1 MRRRYSSR
9 GTSWK
14 RIAII
19 TCVSLA
25 GGSVIALIGLYFWG
39 ISYLSSDEFRHRIE
53 EQAAR
58 GLKAEKVQIA
68 PLNWGGSSVGTDS
81 FVVYNAG
88 MMTKLEITRLDAVVD
103 RAALLNRHFRI
114 SRISA
119 DTVSVELERQ
129 QRANSVPS
137 PNSQVASSSQAG
149 VVMAEDVVPKNE
161 NWFKRHILPIK
172 YSVDE
177 AKVRDLNFS
186 YQDGERRYALSH
198 VEANAISEPGN
209 NEYKITLAQG
219 NFSLPFPVLASGSLD
234 RAVVRY
240 RPDRISVSEC
250 QIKPEGSGIIDAEGE
265 WNQIEESWDASAVL
279 RDMDCAEVMKEDW
292 LKKLSGTLHATVRAR
307 GNASLGLQELSGSA
321 KIDKA
326 VLTSLPILSKL
337 NVFTQTKKF
346 TQIEFDQCS
355 SNFRSDGKSWNLSD
369 IVLSSNSLGRVEGSV
384 RIDAD
389 KRLSGR
395 LHVGL
400 LPGILTMLP
409 GVKQVFTTEK
419 DGYLW
424 ANMNLSGTLDHP
436 QEDLSIRLVKASVSP
451 ENVIEAGKSLFEKM
465 LNGSPKPEDDK
476 KQNPDSQPDLKEKQE
491 QSPGKGLLNTLLNSF
506 GVARKLCLFHAVCSM
521 KRSPE
526 SYPSLFIVT
535 KCQIVSRF
543 AQTAFY
549 ASLPNGKRTVAFVEL
564 KNAHL
569 RDMLQPGDWVQVTI
583 CPADFERA
591 RIDALIPSAN
601 PDAC

>member
-1 MRRRYSSR
+1 MRESTRVRRRYSSR

-321 KIDKA
+321 KIDNHSWLA
-326 VLTSLPILSKL
+326 CAYTSVSGTASI
-337 NVFTQTKKF
+337 
-346 TQIEFDQCS
+346 
-355 SNFRSDGKSWNLSD
+355 SNNYLYENYDLGDWGWQ
-369 IVLSSNSLGRVEGSV
+369 VVHSNSAGAAAGEGNV
-384 RIDAD
+384 VNAA
-389 KRLSGR
+389 
-395 LHVGL
+395 
-400 LPGILTMLP
+400 
-409 GVKQVFTTEK
+409 E
-419 DGYLW
+419 
-424 ANMNLSGTLDHP
+424 
-436 QEDLSIRLVKASVSP
+436 SP
-451 ENVIEAGKSLFEKM
+451 
-465 LNGSPKPEDDK
+465 
-476 KQNPDSQPDLKEKQE
+476 
-491 QSPGKGLLNTLLNSF
+491 
-506 GVARKLCLFHAVCSM
+506 
-521 KRSPE
+521 
-526 SYPSLFIVT
+526 
-535 KCQIVSRF
+535 
-543 AQTAFY
+543 Y
-549 ASLPNGKRTVAFVEL
+549 ASENTATGYFPVNTSVVTNGAGADYDTKYWVE
-564 KNAHL
+564 K
-569 RDMLQPGDWVQVTI
+569 
-583 CPADFERA
+583 
-591 RIDALIPSAN
+591 
-601 PDAC
+601 